1 MIWVESTLIK
11 DETNLCKDFQ
21 ASFDDD
27 MNRHSKMVHLRN
39 LFQKSRHS
47 SFSQVLIIFLC
58 LQRDWVQQALT
69 CQPAPSPATHGW
81 PDEAT
86 DKPQKPCRENVAI
99 SPSNARLIISLHYL
113 APFGRMDR
121 RGVQV
126 RPSTAPRSLLKNPP
140 PRVSERGGG

>member
-1 MIWVESTLIK
+1 MTWTDTLKWSTY
-11 DETNLCKDFQ
+11 TTC
-21 ASFDDD
+21 S
-27 MNRHSKMVHLRN
+27 RN
-39 LFQKSRHS
+39 HDTQVSTRFLLF
-47 SFSQVLIIFLC
+47 FSVCTFP
-58 LQRDWVQQALT
+58 RDWVQQALT

-86 DKPQKPCRENVAI
+86 DKTQKPCRENVAI

-140 PRVSERGGG
+140 PRVSERGGGWWLIARGNDNRPRNHWDNNP